1 MAHFARLDQNNK
13 VIEVH
18 VLNDSVITDE
28 SNVKQEQLGI
38 DFLTDLYGGG
48 WWKQS
53 FKDGSSRKNH
63 ASIGFS
69 YDKARDAFIPPQHF
83 ASWTL
88 NESTCLW
95 EAPVTYPDDGKEYY
109 WNEETTNWVEKT

>member
-1 MAHFARLDQNNK
+1 MAHFAKLDENNI

-18 VLNDSVITDE
+18 TLNIE
-28 SNVKQEQLGI
+28 EEQTGI
-38 DFLTDLYGGG
+38 DFLTDLYNGG
-48 WWKQS
+48 WWKKS

-63 ASIGFS
+63 ASVGFS
-69 YDKARDAFIPPQHF
+69 YDKARDAFIPPQRF

-95 EAPVTYPDDGKEYY
+95 EPPVAYPDDGKEYH
-109 WNEETTNWVEKT
+109 WNEATTSWKEIE

>member
-1 MAHFARLDQNNK
+1 MAHFAKLDKNNI
-13 VIEVH
+13 VTEVH
-18 VLNDSVITDE
+18 VLNIE
-28 SNVKQEQLGI
+28 QEQTGI
-38 DFLTDLYGGG
+38 AFLSDLYGGA

-63 ASIGFS
+63 ASVGFS
-69 YDKARDAFIPPQHF
+69 YDKARDAFIPIKPF

-95 EAPVTYPDDGKEYY
+95 EAPVAYPDDGKQYR
-109 WNEETTNWVEKT
+109 WNEATKAWVELES

>member
-1 MAHFARLDQNNK
+1 MAHFAKLNK
-13 VIEVH
+13 DNIVIEVH
-18 VLNDSVITDE
+18 ALNDSVITDE
-28 SNVKQEQLGI
+28 SKNKQEELGI
-38 DFLTDLYGGG
+38 NFLGNLYGGG

-63 ASIGFS
+63 ASVGFS
-69 YDKARDAFIPPQHF
+69 YDKNRDAFIPIKPF

-95 EAPVTYPDDGKEYY
+95 VAPVAYPDDGKEYR
-109 WNEETTNWVEKT
+109 WNETTTNWVEME